1 MVTVSKSDLFN
12 NTMTCFPHIKEIIS
26 SSFSS
31 KGIEE
36 STTKEILLDQWE
48 RAEVEED
55 NNKDEIGKEKLED
68 ETDHLRILN
77 ISLNPEDTNLQTVNS
92 VWREEFKEEIHKM
105 FFSENSHLNDEI
117 VITNLRHVQELE
129 ECRESLILVLQSID
143 RNMPEDFFSID
154 LTNAYVHLGNIIGEE
169 ISDDLM
175 DEIFSKFCM
184 GK

>member
-1 MVTVSKSDLFN
+1 
-12 NTMTCFPHIKEIIS
+12 
-26 SSFSS
+26 
-31 KGIEE
+31 
-36 STTKEILLDQWE
+36 
-48 RAEVEED
+48 
-55 NNKDEIGKEKLED
+55 
-68 ETDHLRILN
+68 
-77 ISLNPEDTNLQTVNS
+77 
-92 VWREEFKEEIHKM
+92 M

-154 LTNAYVHLGNIIGEE
+154 LTNAYVHLGNIIE